1 MKVLKFTITTLLLS
15 LFISFRSSAA
25 YMPPALPNS
34 GAESAVNG
42 MTQLML
48 KEMIN
53 SLGINMPEND
63 YKNAWRLMTGTTYD
77 QSFNYTYIPGSNLAG
92 SISNNLY
99 DPSGALVSLDDATI
113 AFGTNS
119 QGMTTT
125 YIYSNT
131 TGDILNIGESFE
143 TSLSTLDGH
152 IDEPYLNFCQEIANP
167 MRTQGQ
173 TAIYKPAELSQELKT
188 YLETQPFSL
197 YALSRDRSYC
207 VVVPNACSPD
217 CTVMSYSNI
226 YSMSFSDFTGTQGR
240 TMPTILA
247 NDESFVYWLGDSYMQ
262 GFSTG
267 TYSYYGHTFT
277 KRSWIHNTMNPMWE
291 GGALYFH
298 IPTQQEFNNVVN
310 GIGTELEQK
319 VIYATIIQPFN
330 VPDTMNYDKLRNQQI
345 TKNITVNNDYDYS
358 KPMTVNNYP
367 VSIVYPTPDVA
378 PEYNTYETIYNY
390 YTSPNDSTSI
400 GTINPSDL
408 TDNIPILS
416 NLKNRFPFSIPWDIK
431 ALFTGV
437 NVQREAPNFHWE
449 IYLPIVDYTWSIDVD
464 FSVWNT
470 QAGIFRTCFLVLF
483 IIALAM
489 FAYRHYFGS

>member
-25 YMPPALPNS
+25 YMPPALPSS
-34 GAESAVNG
+34 GADSAVST

-48 KEMIN
+48 KEAIN
-53 SLGINMPEND
+53 SLGIDMPEND
-63 YKNAWRLMTGTTYD
+63 YKNAWRIMTGQTYD
-77 QSFNYTYIPGSNLAG
+77 TSFDFTYLPAENIPLGEGISLFDSSGNIVDLSDCTVAWGHNGHGMYTSFIYDNATGNICNIGSSFALSESTLNANLSSDYWG
-92 SISNNLY
+92 
-99 DPSGALVSLDDATI
+99 DVRTI
-113 AFGTNS
+113 AAP
-119 QGMTTT
+119 MTT
-125 YIYSNT
+125 NAQ
-131 TGDILNIGESFE
+131 
-143 TSLSTLDGH
+143 
-152 IDEPYLNFCQEIANP
+152 P
-167 MRTQGQ
+167 
-173 TAIYKPAELSQELKT
+173 AIYKPADLSPELKT
-188 YLETQPFSL
+188 YVESQPFSL
-197 YALSRDRSYC
+197 YAISRDHSFC

-217 CTVMSYSNI
+217 CTVMYANNTYTMNYSGV
-226 YSMSFSDFTGTQGR
+226 DARQ
-240 TMPTILA
+240 MPTILA
-247 NDESFVYWLGDSYMQ
+247 NDDSFVYWLGSSNLQ

-267 TYSYYGHTFT
+267 SYYYYNHSFT
-277 KRSWIHNTMNPMWE
+277 KRSWIHNAQNPLWN
-291 GGALYFH
+291 GGTLYYH
-298 IPTQQEFNNVVN
+298 IPTEQEFNSVVN
-310 GIGTELEQK
+310 GIGSEMEQK
-319 VIYATIIQPFN
+319 VIFANGIEPFS

-345 TKNITVNNDYDYS
+345 TKNITINNDYDYS
-358 KPMTVNNYP
+358 QPMTVNNYP
-367 VSIVYPTPDVA
+367 VTVTYPTPDVA

-437 NVQREAPNFHWE
+437 NVQREAPSFHWE